1 MNLSGNTILVTGG
14 ASGIGLAIAS
24 RFLAAGSKVIV
35 CGRRLAALRDAA
47 AAHPGLVT
55 RACDLSRAD
64 ERESLA
70 EWVVDAFPDLN
81 VLVNNAGIQ
90 RRFRLTDPESW
101 ETTRHEIAINLD
113 APVHLGMLL
122 LPHLRARPTAA
133 IVNVTS
139 GLAYVPFVAAP
150 VYSASKA
157 ALHSYTLSLRHP
169 LAESGVQV
177 IEFVPPAV
185 NTDLG
190 GVGLHTT
197 GEPLDAF
204 ADSVVA
210 RIAAG
215 ELEIGYGSSEQ
226 RRLQANA
233 VFDDWFERMNRR
245 PPRA

>member
-1 MNLSGNTILVTGG
+1 MKLSGNTILVTGG
-14 ASGIGLAIAS
+14 ASGIGLALAS

-47 AAHPGLVT
+47 EANPGLVT
-55 RACDLSRAD
+55 RACDLARAD

-70 EWVVDAFPDLN
+70 EWIVDAFPDLN

-90 RRFRLTDPESW
+90 RRFQLVEPDSW
-101 ETTRHEIAINLD
+101 ETTREEIAINLD

-122 LPHLRARPTAA
+122 LPHLRAKPNAA

-139 GLAYVPFVAAP
+139 GLAYVPFVGAP
-150 VYSASKA
+150 VYSATKA
-157 ALHSYTLSLRHP
+157 ALHSYTLSQRHH
-169 LAESGVQV
+169 LADTGVQV
-177 IEFVPPAV
+177 IEIVPPAV

-204 ADSVVA
+204 ADAVVA
-210 RIAAG
+210 RIAGG
-215 ELEIGYGSSEQ
+215 ELEIGYGSAEQ
-226 RRLQANA
+226 RRRAANA
-233 VFDDWFERMNRR
+233 VFDEWFEGMNRR
-245 PPRA
+245 PPR

>member
-14 ASGIGLAIAS
+14 ASGIGLALAS
-24 RFLAAGSKVIV
+24 RFLAAGSSVIV

-47 AAHPGLVT
+47 KAHPGLVT
-55 RACDLSRAD
+55 RPCDLSRAD

-70 EWVVDAFPDLN
+70 EWVVEAFPDLN
-81 VLVNNAGIQ
+81 VLVNNAGVQ

-101 ETTRHEIAINLD
+101 EETHQEIAINLD
-113 APVHLGMLL
+113 APLHLGMLL
-122 LPHLRARPTAA
+122 LPHLQATPGAA

-150 VYSASKA
+150 VYSATKA
-157 ALHSYTLSLRHP
+157 ALHSYTLSLRHH
-169 LAESGVQV
+169 LADTGVRV
-177 IEFVPPAV
+177 IEIVPPAV

-190 GVGLHTT
+190 GKGLHTT

-204 ADSVVA
+204 ADAVMT

-215 ELEIGYGSSEQ
+215 ELESGYGSAEQ
-226 RRLQANA
+226 RRLEANA
-233 VFDDWFERMNRR
+233 VFDQWFERMNRR
-245 PPRA
+245 PPR